1 MAYSAADVMT
11 LAQHICLDID
21 DDAYRDITT
30 NLPMLAY
37 LNEGQKLFAVGTH
50 CCQSQVDIAVTGNT
64 ITYASIVSAIGA
76 SAEGILYP
84 IKVTPQIGD
93 NWQPL
98 YKAPMSEAKALLAT
112 GETTPT
118 RYSLFAEKI
127 IFDTEPG
134 TTLSFTATISCS
146 FVPTD
151 LATAAAA
158 ILTPDEWVM
167 ALVKYI
173 IFLCRVQDRDA
184 GQANGAYAEYEVIR
198 QQAANVFVSQIE
210 KIPGAI

>member
-1 MAYSAADVMT
+1 MSYLASDVMT
-11 LAQHICLDID
+11 LAQRFLID
-21 DDAYRDITT
+21 TEDDAYRDTTT

-50 CCQSQVDIAVTGNT
+50 CCQAQVNIAVTGNA
-64 ITYASIVSAIGA
+64 ITYAEIVSAIGS
-76 SAEGILYP
+76 SAEGILFP

-98 YKAPMSEAKALLAT
+98 YKAPMSEMKALLAT
-112 GETTPT
+112 GVTEPT
-118 RYSLFAEKI
+118 RFSLFSEKI

-134 TTLSFTATISCS
+134 TTVSFTATISTS

-151 LATAAAA
+151 LATAATA

-173 IFLCRVQDRDA
+173 IFCCRVQDRDA
-184 GQANGAYAEYEVIR
+184 GQANGAFAEYEAIR